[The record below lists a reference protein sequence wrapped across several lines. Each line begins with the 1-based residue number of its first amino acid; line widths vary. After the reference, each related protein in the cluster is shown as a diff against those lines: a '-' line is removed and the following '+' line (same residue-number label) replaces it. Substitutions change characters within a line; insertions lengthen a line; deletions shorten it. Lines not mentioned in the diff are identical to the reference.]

1 MTRSISGERAAQSV
15 KQRTVLAST
24 HRNRAREVNSVRIA
38 SCREFDSADDAANLT
53 SFFLLE
59 TPFPSYKGKT
69 ACCFIHSENVN
80 TYSRNV
86 DNDHILRAYFAQK
99 APGATIAAKTL
110 R

>member
-1 MTRSISGERAAQSV
+1 MTRSISCEHSAQSV
-15 KQRTVLAST
+15 KQRAVSASA
-24 HRNRAREVNSVRIA
+24 HRKREVHSVRIV
-38 SCREFDSADDAANLT
+38 SCSEMKSVEDGANLT